1 MALAQPRRGPGTRP
15 VNVPRHAGRY
25 IWRDP
30 GAGPAEDGPGM
41 GIYDF
46 EVLKDDTVIA
56 ADQAIALAD
65 ARAAWPKVAELA
77 KTFNEPGHKI
87 RVRDEAGGIVMLI
100 GVVALRH
107 SANAVSAGV
116 LGVSGAISEVR

>member
-1 MALAQPRRGPGTRP
+1 M
-15 VNVPRHAGRY
+15 
-25 IWRDP
+25 
-30 GAGPAEDGPGM
+30 
-41 GIYDF
+41 
-46 EVLKDDTVIA
+46 
-56 ADQAIALAD
+56 
-65 ARAAWPKVAELA
+65 VAELA
-77 KTFNEPGHKI
+77 KTLNEPGHKI